1 MLFILSPLPELA
13 VLLPIPILLELGG
26 GGIAKA
32 LLIAGLGG
40 AILKDENVLFG
51 V

>member
-1 MLFILSPLPELA
+1 MLSPLPELV
-13 VLLPIPILLELGG
+13 VLLPIPILLLLGG
-26 GGIAKA
+26 GGILKE

-40 AILKDENVLFG
+40 AMLNEENVLLE